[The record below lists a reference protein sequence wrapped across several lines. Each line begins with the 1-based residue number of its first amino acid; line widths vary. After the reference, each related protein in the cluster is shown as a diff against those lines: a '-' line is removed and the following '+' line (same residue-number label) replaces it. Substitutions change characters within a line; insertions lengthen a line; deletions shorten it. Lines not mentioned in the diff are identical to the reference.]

1 MLKNYLIVS
10 LVVVGSIMIT
20 PSFLTKSKFTFV
32 SVTEEL
38 STPDVEQQP
47 SEGIEETLQL
57 EIDRY
62 TTNTPTAINVS
73 QKFL

>member
-1 MLKNYLIVS
+1 MLKNYLMVS
-10 LVVVGSIMIT
+10 LVIVGKIIIT

-32 SVTEEL
+32 SVTEVL

-57 EIDRY
+57 KIDRY
-62 TTNTPTAINVS
+62 TTNTPTEIKVS